1 MEPSSLRIPSSSSG
15 SSKPSSGY
23 SDNYGYQNNAETYTV
38 TLDKQGGTGGT
49 SSITATDGEELP
61 YATAP
66 TRSGYEF
73 NGYYSKQNGLGTKY
87 YDSNMNAVAN
97 WYGSSNEAIY
107 AYWIKESNDN
117 NYSGISVTRDNFED
131 YFTLTTEAEFVGDN
145 VEITYSIKPKSNAYA
160 KSSKSSDTIK
170 VEIGAVVSS
179 LSFYYGE
186 PSWNEKYTVT
196 LSKSKNYTAS
206 GSFSFSYYS
215 ITETVYWLAEPTYC
229 SGSIGE

>member
-1 MEPSSLRIPSSSSG
+1 MNKEEKKQRFILTLIFSSMVFFILLI
-15 SSKPSSGY
+15 
-23 SDNYGYQNNAETYTV
+23 
-38 TLDKQGGTGGT
+38 
-49 SSITATDGEELP
+49 SILLSVGL
-61 YATAP
+61 
-66 TRSGYEF
+66 
-73 NGYYSKQNGLGTKY
+73 YYLFKS
-87 YDSNMNAVAN
+87 
-97 WYGSSNEAIY
+97 I
-107 AYWIKESNDN
+107 
-117 NYSGISVTRDNFED
+117 GIVDH
-131 YFTLTTEAEFVGDN
+131 
-145 VEITYSIKPKSNAYA
+145 SNAYA

-196 LSKSKNYTAS
+196 LSKNKNYTAS